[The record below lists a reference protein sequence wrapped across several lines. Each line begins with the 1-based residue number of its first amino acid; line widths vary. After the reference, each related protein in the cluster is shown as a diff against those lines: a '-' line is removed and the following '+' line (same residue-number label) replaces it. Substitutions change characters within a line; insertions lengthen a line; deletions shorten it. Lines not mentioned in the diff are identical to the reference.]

1 MKFFLDSAN
10 LDEIKA
16 AKDMGLLDG
25 VTTNPSL
32 FAKESGE
39 WRKIAQE
46 ICMVCEGPVSL
57 EVIGTTHAD
66 MLSEA
71 KDLLGFGPNVVIK
84 IPMTVEGLKAVHT
97 LKQGNVAV
105 NVTLVFQPLQALLA
119 AKAGA
124 AYVSPFVGRVDAVGG
139 DGMAMVE
146 EVVAIYRNYAFD
158 TQVLVASVRNP
169 LHVLRSALIGA
180 DVVTVPFGVIKDLA
194 KHPLTDVG
202 LDTFLKDWEKV
213 VKK

>member
-32 FAKESGE
+32 FAKETGE
-39 WRKIAQE
+39 WRKTAQE
-46 ICMVCEGPVSL
+46 ICTVCEGPVSL
-57 EVIGTTHAD
+57 EVVGLTCAEI
-66 MLSEA
+66 LSEA
-71 KDLLGFGPNVVIK
+71 KALLGFGPNVVIK

-97 LKQGNVAV
+97 LKENDVAV

-146 EVVAIYRNYAFD
+146 EIVTIFQNYAFD

-169 LHVLRSALIGA
+169 LHVLRAALIGA
-180 DVVTVPFGVIKDLA
+180 DVVTVPFGVIKDLS
-194 KHPLTDVG
+194 KHPLTDAG

-213 VKK
+213 VKS

>member
-10 LDEIKA
+10 IEEIKT
-16 AKDMGLLDG
+16 AKAMGLLDG

-32 FAKESGE
+32 FAKESGD
-39 WRKIAQE
+39 WRKIAQD
-46 ICMVCEGPVSL
+46 ICKICEGPVSL
-57 EVIGTTHAD
+57 EVVGLTCPE
-66 MLSEA
+66 MLAEA

-84 IPMTVEGLKAVHT
+84 IPMTVEGLKAVHA
-97 LKQGNVAV
+97 LKQRDVDV

-169 LHVLRSALIGA
+169 LHVLRAALIGA
-180 DVVTVPFGVIKDLA
+180 DVVTVPFGVIKDLS
-194 KHPLTDVG
+194 KHPLTDMG